1 MGSFYNGDKLSTG
14 ADATAHFLQMR
25 NIMGTNDRFLYSSTY
40 GVGAG
45 EAGADVPAMV
55 DLQGQLDERAGG
67 KAAKFLLTTIENDL
81 MADAARRNGAEK
93 TDEQQMQVQQFAV
106 PDTAEKVYRPY
117 ASCTVADLENF
128 FKRKVMEGA
137 TIDTLVT
144 EFEGKEFVP
153 GTDLA
158 EWFDDRVREYVP
170 MQGEV
175 SQREF
180 IQMLVDLLPDGDVLH
195 PKLMPPHMNRPPES
209 LQEAL
214 EDAGSVSNSKAKAI
228 LIDTQRKL
236 QKAAKKVKNQRQQWW
251 PDLKAKKKSSEIHA
265 VSTALE
271 SRIMELEKMAIVP
284 AQSTNP
290 FVVPVAAV
298 GAQSPAKPET
308 LEQAQQRIQQ
318 LESQLQGTNQ
328 NQNANQNNQNQQQ
341 PQQNQNQQWGQ
352 APWQGQQQ
360 QS

>member
-1 MGSFYNGDKLSTG
+1 MLW
-14 ADATAHFLQMR
+14 A
-25 NIMGTNDRFLYSSTY
+25 

-45 EAGADVPAMV
+45 AAGVDDPAMV
-55 DLQGQLDERAGG
+55 ALQGQLDERAGG

-81 MADAARRNGAEK
+81 MADAARRNGAEA
-93 TDEQQMQVQQFAV
+93 TDEQQMQVQSFAV

-117 ASCTVADLENF
+117 SSCTVADLENF
-128 FKRKVMEGA
+128 SKRKIMEIA

-228 LIDTQRKL
+228 LIDTHAQRKL
-236 QKAAKKVKNQRQQWW
+236 QKAAKKAKNQRQQ
-251 PDLKAKKKSSEIHA
+251 H
-265 VSTALE
+265 
-271 SRIMELEKMAIVP
+271 
-284 AQSTNP
+284 
-290 FVVPVAAV
+290 
-298 GAQSPAKPET
+298 
-308 LEQAQQRIQQ
+308 
-318 LESQLQGTNQ
+318 
-328 NQNANQNNQNQQQ
+328 
-341 PQQNQNQQWGQ
+341 
-352 APWQGQQQ
+352 
-360 QS
+360 